1 MLDRLLGLT
10 VLVIFGAVAI
20 AAAAPAL
27 TTLMVTGTACFAI
40 VALVLHHIRR

>member
-1 MLDRLLGLT
+1 MLDRLLGMT
-10 VLVIFGAVAI
+10 VLVIFGAVAV

-27 TTLMVTGTACFAI
+27 TALMAVGTVCFVV

>member
-1 MLDRLLGLT
+1 MLDRACGLA
-10 VLVIFGAVAI
+10 VLVIFGAVAV

-27 TTLMVTGTACFAI
+27 TILMATGTVCFAV